1 MLKGTTTVFGLMISM
16 SLFSYSFSQTTTYKS
31 TTNNQC
37 TWNEETQVK
46 DLCQEVSSSVEIK
59 LNTTENRVFIT
70 RDGYTSEY
78 EIENGVNSGGAT
90 QEYTLIYIDG
100 TMWKMRVNQAN
111 QEIYIDMENSQYT
124 DSITYK
130 ILN

>member
-1 MLKGTTTVFGLMISM
+1 MKKATTALFLMAIM
-16 SLFSYSFSQTTTYKS
+16 SFTTYSFSQNATYESVK
-31 TTNNQC
+31 NNQC
-37 TWNEETQVK
+37 SWNDQTQQK